1 MYADANET
9 NTRFYFTLERNP
21 TGKTDITDK
30 DDDSYVIVI
39 PDENIYDKP
48 EDDTTT
54 DENLRVD
61 TNEGGSQFYHTL
73 EECCEQTGEENR
85 EGKECQNGKQNEV
98 SIEIEEQDKMNDEDT
113 HVITIPN
120 EVDGNENETSG
131 EDTESKRDE
140 IQTENEGMEQAC
152 IDNISNYETDSSK
165 MNDDENSK
173 QIGMD
178 EGNRYLGQLGAE
190 EDNVGTRKRI
200 NSESKEDKLGQHGDI
215 YESEKI
221 YENVNACLS
230 KSHND
235 LAADSSSGN
244 ISEKNTTTVHSQD
257 NLGYL
262 DDETLTQNKTNF
274 NQRQSET
281 DDENTYVIQIET
293 TASDSNDCSHENTTR
308 NDQLYFDDDIYEDWE
323 DNIIGRGTTISGES
337 GEENETS
344 KFGDEEYP
352 NDFDIANEQDQSS
365 RCESFYQN
373 LNVYKPPLV
382 MQG

>member
-1 MYADANET
+1 MYADANDT

-21 TGKTDITDK
+21 TGKTEITDK

-54 DENLRVD
+54 DDNPRVD

-73 EECCEQTGEENR
+73 EECCEQTGEENC
-85 EGKECQNGKQNEV
+85 EDTQCQNGKQNEV

-113 HVITIPN
+113 YVITTPN
-120 EVDGNENETSG
+120 EVDGKENETSG
-131 EDTESKRDE
+131 EDNKSRRDE
-140 IQTENEGMEQAC
+140 IQTENEDMEQAC
-152 IDNISNYETDSSK
+152 IDNISNYENDSSK

-178 EGNRYLGQLGAE
+178 EGNGYLGQLAAE

-200 NSESKEDKLGQHGDI
+200 NSESNEDELGQHVDSN
-215 YESEKI
+215 ESEKI

-230 KSHND
+230 ESHND
-235 LAADSSSGN
+235 LPADSSSVN
-244 ISEKNTTTVHSQD
+244 IPEKNITTVDSQD

-281 DDENTYVIQIET
+281 DDENTYVIQIGT
-293 TASDSNDCSHENTTR
+293 TESDFNNFSSENTAR
-308 NDQLYFDDDIYEDWE
+308 NDHGYFDDDIYEDWQ
-323 DNIIGRGTTISGES
+323 DNIIGRGTTES
-337 GEENETS
+337 GEKDLGNGEYQ
-344 KFGDEEYP
+344 DE
-352 NDFDIANEQDQSS
+352 FDIVNKQDQNS

-382 MQG
+382 MQR

>member
-1 MYADANET
+1 MYADANDT

-21 TGKTDITDK
+21 AGKTDITHK

-54 DENLRVD
+54 DDNLRVD

-85 EGKECQNGKQNEV
+85 EGKECQNGKQNKV
-98 SIEIEEQDKMNDEDT
+98 SIEIEEQDKMKDKNT
-113 HVITIPN
+113 YVITIPN
-120 EVDGNENETSG
+120 EVDGKENETSG
-131 EDTESKRDE
+131 EDNKSRRDE
-140 IQTENEGMEQAC
+140 IQTENEDIEQAC
-152 IDNISNYETDSSK
+152 IDDISNYETDSSK

-200 NSESKEDKLGQHGDI
+200 NSESKEDKLGQHVDI
-215 YESEKI
+215 YKSEKI

-235 LAADSSSGN
+235 LPADSSSGN
-244 ISEKNTTTVHSQD
+244 ISEKNTTTVDSQD

-293 TASDSNDCSHENTTR
+293 TASDSNDCSNENTTR
-308 NDQLYFDDDIYEDWE
+308 NNQRYFDDDIYEDWE

-382 MQG
+382 MPG

>member
-1 MYADANET
+1 MYADANDT

-21 TGKTDITDK
+21 TGKADITDK

-54 DENLRVD
+54 DDNLRVD
-61 TNEGGSQFYHTL
+61 TNEGRSQFYHTL

-85 EGKECQNGKQNEV
+85 EGKECQNGKQDKV
-98 SIEIEEQDKMNDEDT
+98 SIEIEEQNEINDEDT
-113 HVITIPN
+113 YVITIPN
-120 EVDGNENETSG
+120 EVDGKENETSG

-140 IQTENEGMEQAC
+140 IQTENEDMEQAY
-152 IDNISNYETDSSK
+152 IDNISNDENDSSK
-165 MNDDENSK
+165 MNDDEDSQ

-178 EGNRYLGQLGAE
+178 EGNGYLGQLEAE

-200 NSESKEDKLGQHGDI
+200 NSESNEDELGQHVDSN
-215 YESEKI
+215 ESERI

-230 KSHND
+230 ESHND
-235 LAADSSSGN
+235 LLADSSSVN
-244 ISEKNTTTVHSQD
+244 ISEKNTTTVDSQR

-274 NQRQSET
+274 SQRQSET

-293 TASDSNDCSHENTTR
+293 PASDSNDCSSENTTR
-308 NDQLYFDDDIYEDWE
+308 NDQRYADDDIYEDWE
-323 DNIIGRGTTISGES
+323 DNIIGRGTTVSGES
-337 GEENETS
+337 GEEDELN
-344 KFGDEEYP
+344 KFGDEEYQ
-352 NDFDIANEQDQSS
+352 NKFDIANEQDQGL

-382 MQG
+382 MQR